1 MNHLDDFTAEWR
13 HRYDGGISNFRIT
26 RGKSLYRLPWWR
38 RLLTPWRWWRFRR
51 PTEPFPMTPAIPASQ
66 VVQAVKSSV
75 ASGLKPGWH
84 TATITFKLDKDGDLV
99 QLDQY
104 KVSCF
109 GEDKP

>member
-1 MNHLDDFTAEWR
+1 
-13 HRYDGGISNFRIT
+13 
-26 RGKSLYRLPWWR
+26 
-38 RLLTPWRWWRFRR
+38 
-51 PTEPFPMTPAIPASQ
+51 MTPAIPASQ